1 MKENIQAI
9 RTVFQNLIGTAS
21 DNDAMTLAAISRI
34 TFGLG
39 VKKFYPSVIRFQ
51 GMYTYD

>member
-21 DNDAMTLAAISRI
+21 DNDAMTFGSNFPNY
-34 TFGLG
+34 FGLG
-39 VKKFYPSVIRFQ
+39 VKNFILR
-51 GMYTYD
+51 